1 MRLIAI
7 LLLAAGTSACQK
19 SEPLT
24 VNESSAQLSEV
35 VASIDGKPVY
45 EDELALV
52 IKQTVGEFAALQL
65 GAEGREKVLESLL
78 IRKLMS
84 DQQLNLMDEE
94 EHKQLELELNTYR
107 EELLT
112 KRYVREHLVAE
123 PVSDEMVKSY
133 YNSNPNTYG
142 AKELRRFEMVRAD
155 VSRSPVLQK
164 ELSLLMQGLTPH
176 SNWKVKIEQARQ
188 QGQPIFLV
196 SGHSAET
203 GLIDDYHQII
213 QSLAE
218 GEISPLHSINGILV
232 RFRVTELIQIPAKP
246 IEEVTKD
253 IRKTLAPLQLKRA
266 IQQEAEQLM
275 RNREIERY
283 AMD

>member
-7 LLLAAGTSACQK
+7 LLLAANLTGCQQ
-19 SEPLT
+19 SEIPIENT
-24 VNESSAQLSEV
+24 VQLSEV
-35 VASIDGKPVY
+35 IASIDGKPIY
-45 EDELALV
+45 QDELSLV
-52 IKQTVGEFAALQL
+52 INQTVGEFAALQL
-65 GAEGREKVLESLL
+65 GVEGREKVLESLI

-84 DQQLNLMDEE
+84 DQQWKSMDEDE
-94 EHKQLELELNTYR
+94 RKQLALELNTYR

-123 PVSDEMVKSY
+123 PVNDEMVQDY
-133 YNSNPNTYG
+133 YVNNPNRFG

-164 ELSLLMQGLTPH
+164 ELSLLMQGLTSH
-176 SNWKVKIEQARQ
+176 SNWKVTIDKARQ

-196 SGHSAET
+196 SGHSAES
-203 GLIDDYHQII
+203 GLIDDYQQII

-232 RFRVTELIQIPAKP
+232 RFRVIELIEVSAKP
-246 IEEVTKD
+246 IEEVSKD
-253 IRKTLAPLQLKRA
+253 IRKSLAPLQFKKT

-275 RNREIERY
+275 REREIERY

>member
-35 VASIDGKPVY
+35 VASNDGKPVY